1 MESEIRILEIDKEKF
16 IQEIEKLGAKKEGEY
31 FYKRCVYDFHPVQ
44 NGKWIRL
51 RTNGKETTLTIKEIL
66 DNKKID
72 GTRELEIIVSDFEK
86 TKSILK
92 ELGYQ
97 PRDTQENKRTR
108 YRYHEM
114 EIDIDTWP
122 HIPTY
127 VEIEGKDKEAV
138 ENFLKLISYQQDKL
152 TTLDVDSIYRE
163 IYQIDPDK
171 VPIKFEESK

>member
-16 IQEIEKLGAKKEGEY
+16 IEQIEKLGATKKGEY
-31 FYKRCVYDFHPVQ
+31 FYKRCVYDFHPAKV
-44 NGKWIRL
+44 GKWIRL
-51 RTNGKETTLTIKEIL
+51 RTSGEETTLTIKEII

-72 GTRELEIIVSDFEK
+72 GTRELEIVVSDFEK
-86 TKSILK
+86 TKEILE
-92 ELGYQ
+92 ELGYI

-108 YRYHEM
+108 YMYQDV

-127 VEIEGKDKEAV
+127 VEIEGKDEDAVKE
-138 ENFLKLISYQQDKL
+138 FLKCISYQEEKL

-163 IYQIDPDK
+163 IYHIDPDK
-171 VPIKFEESK
+171 TPLVFEDAK